1 MAGISS
7 AAVRNSLIKHD
18 DYMKTVMATGNMLS
32 ATLKENRRTNPTGS
46 RPSGLMPNRDF
57 PKPLP
62 TASGRVTQ
70 RITEREGWV
79 LLKIPRGD
87 IDGVGEVK

>member
-18 DYMKTVMATGNMLS
+18 DYMTTVLATGNMLS
-32 ATLKENRRTNPTGS
+32 ATLNENRRTNPTGS

-62 TASGRVTQ
+62 TAREKVGFIAARGRVTETV
-70 RITEREGWV
+70 RER
-79 LLKIPRGD
+79 K
-87 IDGVGEVK
+87 GVV